1 MCKSEYEAKVSC
13 FNLPMKSMRGFG
25 FDDPGPALMYGS
37 LAKSNQRL
45 TGPWLHNIWIKTHSL
60 GLKPRQTMRLTIGGN
75 HH

>member
-1 MCKSEYEAKVSC
+1 MKLKVSC
-13 FNLPMKSMRGFG
+13 FNLLMKKHGGFG
-25 FDDPGPALMYGS
+25 FDDAGPALRYGS

>member
-1 MCKSEYEAKVSC
+1 MYQFTYEKAW
-13 FNLPMKSMRGFG
+13 GFG

>member
-1 MCKSEYEAKVSC
+1 MYQFTYEKAW
-13 FNLPMKSMRGFG
+13 GFG

-60 GLKPRQTMRLTIGGN
+60 GLKPRQTMRLTKWRN
-75 HH
+75 HDKS